1 MAAHIETTT
10 ARAGAPARPS
20 LAYRAQLVYVR
31 VMLWLVG
38 RLLQAASRVDPV
50 IRAEVAGLPAEFAF
64 TMRLH
69 SGAAGLVLGRDG
81 DRLRALPR
89 HGDRSLSLVFE
100 FKHVTHAFLV
110 LAFVEG
116 TARSFANNRMTLGG
130 DVALAM
136 KIVRCLNRM
145 EVLVL
150 PKLVARRAVKEYPDI
165 GLGTRLSVAARIY
178 GRMVIDL
185 FGGRR

>member
-1 MAAHIETTT
+1 MSHSRLTS
-10 ARAGAPARPS
+10 AGPGVPAPPS
-20 LAYRAQLVYVR
+20 FSYRAQLVYVR
-31 VMLWLVG
+31 IMLWLVG

-50 IRAEVAGLPAEFAF
+50 IRGEVATLPANFAF
-64 TMRLH
+64 AMRLH
-69 SGAAGLVLGRDG
+69 SRVAGLVMGREG
-81 DRLRALPR
+81 DRLRVLPAQR
-89 HGDRSLSLVFE
+89 ERPLSMIFE

-116 TARSFANNRMTLGG
+116 TARSFANDRMTLGG

-150 PKLVARRAVKEYPDI
+150 PKFVARRAVKEYPEI
-165 GLGTRLSVAARIY
+165 GLGERLGLAGRIY
-178 GRMVIDL
+178 GRMVIEL
-185 FGGRR
+185 FGG

>member
-1 MAAHIETTT
+1 MSHIRSTSVS
-10 ARAGAPARPS
+10 AGVAARPS
-20 LAYRAQLVYVR
+20 LTYRAQLLYVR
-31 VMLWLVG
+31 IMLWLVG

-50 IRAEVAGLPAEFAF
+50 IRDEVATLPPNFAF
-64 TMRLH
+64 AMRLH
-69 SGAAGLVLGRDG
+69 SRAAGLVMGREG
-81 DRLRALPR
+81 DRLRV
-89 HGDRSLSLVFE
+89 LSSRAAQPLSMVFE

-116 TARSFANNRMTLGG
+116 TARSFANDRMTLGG

-150 PKLVARRAVKEYPDI
+150 PKFVARRAVKQYPAI
-165 GLGTRLSVAARIY
+165 ALGERLGLAARIY
-178 GRMVIDL
+178 GRLVIEL
-185 FGGRR
+185 FGG